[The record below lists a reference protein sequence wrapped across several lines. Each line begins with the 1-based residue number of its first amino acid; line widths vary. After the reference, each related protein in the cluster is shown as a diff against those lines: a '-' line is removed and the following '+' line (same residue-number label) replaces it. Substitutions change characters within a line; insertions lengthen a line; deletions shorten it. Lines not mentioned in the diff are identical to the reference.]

1 MKPKNQTFAY
11 KIALFNEL
19 FFRIYYFFSTIIGQ
33 DKRKRLISG
42 RRGTKRAGLEKR
54 GVEGWLNP
62 GLGAG
67 FWDGFFLLSFPWTGG
82 GGF

>member
-33 DKRKRLISG
+33 DKRLISG
-42 RRGTKRAGLEKR
+42 RRGTKRAGLKKR
-54 GVEGWLNP
+54 GGWR
-62 GLGAG
+62 
-67 FWDGFFLLSFPWTGG
+67 GG
-82 GGF
+82 